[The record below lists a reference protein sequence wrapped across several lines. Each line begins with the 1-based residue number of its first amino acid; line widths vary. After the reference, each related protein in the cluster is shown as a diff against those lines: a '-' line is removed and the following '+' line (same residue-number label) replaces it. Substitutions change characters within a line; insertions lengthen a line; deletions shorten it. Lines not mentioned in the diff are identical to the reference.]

1 MTMTFKGLAAL
12 SQVNIVVEKPVETPK
27 VEAPV
32 PSKPADVVE
41 VYQQAEGKVP
51 EARSQGVND
60 PRKLRMKPRFVQK
73 GMTPIQMAIHK
84 DEMKKARERLEDKA
98 WKAWAEASLKRHY
111 SSEENHVTVCTAEEA
126 LATRT
131 KTYENPVDVK

>member
-1 MTMTFKGLAAL
+1 MTMTYKGLAAL
-12 SQVNIVVEKPVETPK
+12 AMVNIEVQETPK
-27 VEAPV
+27 VE
-32 PSKPADVVE
+32 SKPIKVE
-41 VYQQAEGKVP
+41 TYQPVEGNVP
-51 EARSQGVND
+51 QVKPQGIND
-60 PRKLRMKPRFVQK
+60 SKKLRMKPRFVQK

-126 LATRT
+126 LSTRT
-131 KTYENPVDVK
+131 KHYDNPVKL